1 MSGARNERATRSVSA
16 SVGMRAPVPGFAL
29 VLALALVFSP
39 AASGA
44 RALAAAPAQAEPG
57 TPGSPAGS
65 PETLVAELSRRAM
78 EDSDDPAAWAELAR
92 GLALLRPEG
101 WKDFPTAAERAALRV
116 ADSLA
121 AATPGALKE
130 LRVEP
135 RDGRTEVAVR
145 VTGPVSYR
153 LFRRLA
159 DPVDPRLTLEI
170 ADGSPGLLE
179 SLYPGLDRGGVRE
192 LRVVTTDEGAVRVVI
207 ALESGDR
214 GFGIDERD
222 GEIVV
227 RIDDPDAAFTPW
239 RSRPAWAR
247 GEPLP
252 IDALTSG
259 GLVGAGTTGA
269 AVGEARRASAGAP
282 NALHALNGWAAEARE
297 ATARIVAVAA
307 GRTGGWEP
315 IALAALATLI
325 LAGLAARGVVARGR
339 RARVTEPGERTA
351 PRTPGAGEASVP
363 SAYALAARGSSV
375 AEIAKL
381 TGLSR
386 DAALL
391 IARAGERAAERSET
405 GTFFRHAAG
414 RRAARAATMG

>member
-1 MSGARNERATRSVSA
+1 AAGTRPARHHPLLLRGAQAPADRGDPRPDRVTGLADPVESGRDPQGSDAPAPQGGRMSGARNERATRSVSA

-101 WKDFPTAAERAALRV
+101 WKDFPSAAERAALRV

-153 LFRRLA
+153 L
-159 DPVDPRLTLEI
+159 
-170 ADGSPGLLE
+170 
-179 SLYPGLDRGGVRE
+179 
-192 LRVVTTDEGAVRVVI
+192 
-207 ALESGDR
+207 
-214 GFGIDERD
+214 
-222 GEIVV
+222 
-227 RIDDPDAAFTPW
+227 
-239 RSRPAWAR
+239 
-247 GEPLP
+247 
-252 IDALTSG
+252 
-259 GLVGAGTTGA
+259 
-269 AVGEARRASAGAP
+269 
-282 NALHALNGWAAEARE
+282 
-297 ATARIVAVAA
+297 
-307 GRTGGWEP
+307 
-315 IALAALATLI
+315 
-325 LAGLAARGVVARGR
+325 
-339 RARVTEPGERTA
+339 
-351 PRTPGAGEASVP
+351 
-363 SAYALAARGSSV
+363 
-375 AEIAKL
+375 
-381 TGLSR
+381 
-386 DAALL
+386 
-391 IARAGERAAERSET
+391 
-405 GTFFRHAAG
+405 
-414 RRAARAATMG
+414 